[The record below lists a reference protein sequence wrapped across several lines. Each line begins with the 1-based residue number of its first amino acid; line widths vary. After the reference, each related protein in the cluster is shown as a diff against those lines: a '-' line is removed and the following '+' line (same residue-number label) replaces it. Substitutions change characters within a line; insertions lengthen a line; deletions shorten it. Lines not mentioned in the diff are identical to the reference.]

1 MCFSAARWIDG
12 LNQAPEGWAAVKSWL
27 DEQYPNHYELRLGCE
42 APDSLIEEETMAG
55 VGFMLAAKLEYV
67 NTSSIMGY

>member
-1 MCFSAARWIDG
+1 M
-12 LNQAPEGWAAVKSWL
+12 KSWL
-27 DEQYPNHYELRLGCE
+27 DEQYPNRYELWLGCE

-55 VGFMLAAKLEYV
+55 VGFMLAEKLEYV